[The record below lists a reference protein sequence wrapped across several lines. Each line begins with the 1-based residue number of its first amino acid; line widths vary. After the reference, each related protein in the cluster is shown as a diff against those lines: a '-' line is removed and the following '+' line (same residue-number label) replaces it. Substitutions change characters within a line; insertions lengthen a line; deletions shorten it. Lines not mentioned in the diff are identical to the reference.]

1 MPDNVSGMPYNV
13 DDTPINV
20 FGMPDN
26 VYTILL
32 QVTSLTAAGE
42 N

>member
-1 MPDNVSGMPYNV
+1 MPDNVHGTPYNV
-13 DDTPINV
+13 DGTPINA

-32 QVTSLTAAGE
+32 QVEFFTAVGKS
-42 N
+42 